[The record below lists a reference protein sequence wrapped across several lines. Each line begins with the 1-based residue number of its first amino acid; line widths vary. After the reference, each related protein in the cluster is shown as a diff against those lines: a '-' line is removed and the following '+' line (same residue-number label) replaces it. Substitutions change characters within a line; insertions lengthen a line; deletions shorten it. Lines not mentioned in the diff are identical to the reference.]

1 MSAPTRDQGVTR
13 YEAFIIVD
21 SGYEGRR
28 EVIGYAT
35 VGPDGVL
42 SVDLY
47 MGHGSFYLREV
58 REFDVVL
65 GGVKVTL
72 EPSPM

>member
-1 MSAPTRDQGVTR
+1 MSAPTHDPGVTR
-13 YEAFIIVD
+13 YEAFTVVD
-21 SGYEGRR
+21 GGRE

-35 VGPDGVL
+35 RGPDGVL

-58 REFDVVL
+58 REFDVVM

>member
-1 MSAPTRDQGVTR
+1 MSAPARDQGVTR
-13 YEAFIIVD
+13 YEAFTVVD
-21 SGYEGRR
+21 GGRE

-35 VGPDGVL
+35 RGPDGVL

-47 MGHGSFYLREV
+47 MGHGAFYLREV
-58 REFDVVL
+58 REFDVVM

-72 EPSPM
+72 EPCPM